1 MRAMRR
7 QIIGALIT
15 AGRPD
20 LANYVAHGARAHG
33 AVGYWEQQYR
43 KLLLPARDL
52 HKQVEFW
59 RKQARQAKGG
69 GSLLAKALDNAS
81 GRLTQFMRDIEPLRQ
96 GLGEPLGPHEV
107 PRLRQAS

>member
-1 MRAMRR
+1 MHGWLTEVIASLNR
-7 QIIGALIT
+7 

-20 LANYVAHGARAHG
+20 LANHVAHG

-96 GLGEPLGPHEV
+96 GIGEPLGPHEV
-107 PRLRQAS
+107 PKLRQVS